1 MVAAARVADFCVVP
15 SDFRFIRVFRVFFDL
30 DPTSLPLDSSK
41 LVGLVRSLARAQR
54 EVLPQYSMQAVGS
67 QWFDFLD
74 THI

>member
-54 EVLPQYSMQAVGS
+54 KGASPIPNASSRFPMG
-67 QWFDFLD
+67 
-74 THI
+74 